1 MDGGLA
7 HLRAV
12 VVDDSLGLADEM
24 EAAMARHIEGYADE
38 WKSTLDDTERL
49 RRFVSFVNAP
59 HTPDPSITFEIER
72 DQPVPADPARSGRQ
86 PVLLGMPR

>member
-1 MDGGLA
+1 
-7 HLRAV
+7 
-12 VVDDSLGLADEM
+12 
-24 EAAMARHIEGYADE
+24 MARHIEGYADE